1 MQIKFVAV
9 MVVMMAAICCMA
21 AAQQDD
27 LQITERQI
35 VAELAAQILRVT
47 HGPWGASV
55 AQKRNS
61 GMINSILGIPKV
73 MAEAGKK

>member
-1 MQIKFVAV
+1 MQVKFLAV
-9 MVVMMAAICCMA
+9 LVVMMVALCCVTF
-21 AAQQDD
+21 AQQDD
-27 LQITERQI
+27 ILTERQI

-47 HGPWGASV
+47 HGPWGAAM

-73 MAEAGKK
+73 MTEAGKK